1 MTRVAIVGVAQ
12 TRHAERLSETTRE
25 LIYQVCRQVLED
37 VGLDH
42 EELGTV
48 VTSSSDYWQG
58 MGCSN
63 VYYYEAGA
71 SYLKDSPKVEG
82 DSAHALVYACMRLLS
97 GHFATALV
105 AAVTKSSDAPSG
117 SALSNISCDPF
128 FQRPIGLDDR
138 SAAALQA
145 REYLRRYDLTEE
157 VLSQVARK
165 NLRNALFNPSAHRRG
180 DFTQADIGASPV
192 IADPLRELHCP
203 PSSDGACAV
212 LLASEERARELTA
225 DPVWVKGFGWSTET
239 YALGERDLLT
249 PTALRQ
255 AAGRAY
261 AMAGISDPRRQLS
274 FIELCAPY
282 AHQEPLW
289 YEGLGLCGDGE
300 GAQLL
305 EQGVGEMEGPLPVN
319 PSGGLLAT
327 NPYMARGLLRV
338 AEAALQLM
346 GKAGAR
352 QLTAPKVGLAHGSY
366 GLAGQCHTVIVLG
379 KE

>member
-25 LIYQVCRQVLED
+25 LMYQVCRQVLQD
-37 VGLDH
+37 VGLDR
-42 EELGTV
+42 EELGAV

-63 VYYYEAGA
+63 VYYYEGSA

-97 GHFATALV
+97 GHFSTALV
-105 AAVTKSSDAPSG
+105 AAVTKSSEAPST
-117 SALSNISCDPF
+117 STLTNISCDPI

-138 SAAALQA
+138 SSAALQA
-145 REYLRRYDLTEE
+145 REYLRRRDLAEE
-157 VLSQVARK
+157 VLGQVARR
-165 NLRNALFNPSAHRRG
+165 NLRNSLFNPSAHRKG
-180 DFTQADIGASPV
+180 DFTQADIDSSPV

-203 PSSDGACAV
+203 PASDGACAV
-212 LLASEERARELTA
+212 VLASEERARELTA
-225 DPVWVKGFGWSTET
+225 HPVWVKGFGWSTET

-255 AAGRAY
+255 AAERAY
-261 AMAGISDPRRQLS
+261 TMAGIKEPSRQLS
-274 FIELCAPY
+274 FMELCAPY

-289 YEGLGLCGDGE
+289 YEGLGLCGAGE

-305 EQGVGEMEGPLPVN
+305 DQGVTEMEGPLPVN
-319 PSGGLLAT
+319 PSGGVLAT

-338 AEAALQLM
+338 AEVALQLM

-352 QLTAPKVGLAHGSY
+352 QLRDPRIGLAHGSY
-366 GLAGQCHTVIVLG
+366 GLAGQSHTVIVLD

>member
-12 TRHAERLSETTRE
+12 TRHAGCLSETTRE
-25 LIYQVCRQVLED
+25 LMYQVCRQVLDD
-37 VGLDH
+37 VGLDR

-48 VTSSSDYWQG
+48 VTGSSDYWQG

-63 VYYYEAGA
+63 VYYYEGGA

-82 DSAHALVYACMRLLS
+82 DSAHALAYACMRLLS
-97 GHFATALV
+97 GHFETALV
-105 AAVTKSSDAPSG
+105 AAVTKSSEAPSV
-117 SALSNISCDPF
+117 SALSYISCDPF
-128 FQRPIGLDDR
+128 FQRPIGLEDR

-145 REYLRRYDLTEE
+145 REYLRRYNLTEE
-157 VLSQVARK
+157 MLGQVARR
-165 NLRNALFNPSAHRRG
+165 NLRNALFNPSAHRKG
-180 DFTQADIGASPV
+180 DFTQADIDASAV
-192 IADPLRELHCP
+192 IAHPLRELHCP
-203 PSSDGACAV
+203 PASDGACAV
-212 LLASEERARELTA
+212 LLATEDRAKELTA
-225 DPVWVKGFGWSTET
+225 SPVWVQGFGWSTET
-239 YALGERDLLT
+239 YALGERDLLA
-249 PTALRQ
+249 PSALRQ
-255 AAGRAY
+255 AASRAY
-261 AMAGISDPRRQLS
+261 AMAGVDDPRHQLS

-289 YEGLGLCGDGE
+289 YEGLGLCGAGE

-305 EQGVGEMEGPLPVN
+305 DQGVTEMEGPLPST
-319 PSGGLLAT
+319 PSGGALAT

-338 AEAALQLM
+338 VEAALQLM

>member
-1 MTRVAIVGVAQ
+1 MAKVAIVGVAQ

-25 LIYQVCRQVLED
+25 LMYQVCRQVLED
-37 VGLDH
+37 VGLDR

-63 VYYYEAGA
+63 VYYYEGGA

-82 DSAHALVYACMRLLS
+82 DSGHALVYACMRLLS
-97 GHFATALV
+97 GHFSTALV
-105 AAVTKSSDAPSG
+105 AAVTKSSEAPST
-117 SALSNISCDPF
+117 SALTNISCDPL

-145 REYLRRYDLTEE
+145 REYLRRHDLTEQ
-157 VLSQVARK
+157 VLGQVARR
-165 NLRNALFNPSAHRRG
+165 NLRNALFNPSAHRKG
-180 DFTQADIGASPV
+180 DFTLAGIDASPI

-203 PSSDGACAV
+203 PASDGACAV

-225 DPVWVKGFGWSTET
+225 HPVWVKGFGWSTET

-255 AAGRAY
+255 AASRAY
-261 AMAGISDPRRQLS
+261 AMAGINDPRRKLS

-289 YEGLGLCGDGE
+289 YEGLGLCDAGE

-305 EQGVGEMEGPLPVN
+305 DQGVTGMEGPLPVN
-319 PSGGLLAT
+319 PSGGVLAT
-327 NPYMARGLLRV
+327 NPYMARGLLRIV
-338 AEAALQLM
+338 EAALQLM

-352 QLTAPKVGLAHGSY
+352 QLTAPGVGLAHGSY
-366 GLAGQCHTVIVLG
+366 GLAGQSHTVIVLG

>member
-25 LIYQVCRQVLED
+25 LMYQVCRQVLDD
-37 VGLDH
+37 VGLRR

-63 VYYYEAGA
+63 VYYYEGGA

-82 DSAHALVYACMRLLS
+82 DSAHALAYACMRLLS
-97 GHFATALV
+97 GHFETALV
-105 AAVTKSSDAPSG
+105 AAVTKSSEAPSG
-117 SALSNISCDPF
+117 SALSNISCDPI

-145 REYLRRYDLTEE
+145 REYMRRYNLPNE
-157 VLSQVARK
+157 VIGQVARR
-165 NLRNALFNPSAHRRG
+165 NLRNALFNPSAHRKG
-180 DFTQADIGASPV
+180 DFTQTDIDASPV

-203 PSSDGACAV
+203 PASDGACAV
-212 LLASEERARELTA
+212 LLASEERARELT
-225 DPVWVKGFGWSTET
+225 DHLVWVKGFGWSTET

-249 PTALRQ
+249 ATALRQ

-261 AMAGISDPRRQLS
+261 TMAGIDDPRRQLS
-274 FIELCAPY
+274 FVELCAPY

-289 YEGLGLCGDGE
+289 YEGLGLCGE
-300 GAQLL
+300 GKGVELL
-305 EQGVGEMEGPLPVN
+305 EEGVTEMEGPLPVD
-319 PSGGLLAT
+319 PSGGVLAT
-327 NPYMARGLLRV
+327 NAYMARGLLRV
-338 AEAALQLM
+338 VEAALQLM
-346 GKAGAR
+346 GRAGAR
-352 QLTAPKVGLAHGSY
+352 QLTKPKVGLAHGSY

>member
-1 MTRVAIVGVAQ
+1 MPRVAIVGVAQ

-25 LIYQVCRQVLED
+25 LMYQVCRQVLED

-63 VYYYEAGA
+63 VYYYEGGA

-82 DSAHALVYACMRLLS
+82 DSAHALAYACMRLLS
-97 GHFATALV
+97 GHFETALV
-105 AAVTKSSDAPSG
+105 AAVTKSSEAPSG
-117 SALSNISCDPF
+117 SALSHISCDPI

-145 REYLRRYDLTEE
+145 REYLRRYGLTEE
-157 VLSQVARK
+157 VLGQVARR
-165 NLRNALFNPSAHRRG
+165 NLRNALFNPLAHRRG
-180 DFTQADIGASPV
+180 DFAQADIDASPV

-203 PSSDGACAV
+203 PASDGACAV
-212 LLASEERARELTA
+212 LLASEERARKLTT
-225 DPVWVKGFGWSTET
+225 DPVWVQGFGLSTET
-239 YALGERDLLT
+239 YALGERDLLA

-255 AAGRAY
+255 AASRAY
-261 AMAGISDPRRQLS
+261 AMAGIDDLRHQLS

-289 YEGLGLCGDGE
+289 YEGLGLCKAGE
-300 GAQLL
+300 GAELL
-305 EQGVGEMEGPLPVN
+305 GQGVTEMEGPLPVN
-319 PSGGLLAT
+319 PSGGVLAT
-327 NPYMARGLLRV
+327 NPYMARGLLRIV
-338 AEAALQLM
+338 EAALQLM

-352 QLTAPKVGLAHGSY
+352 QLPDPKVGLTHGSY